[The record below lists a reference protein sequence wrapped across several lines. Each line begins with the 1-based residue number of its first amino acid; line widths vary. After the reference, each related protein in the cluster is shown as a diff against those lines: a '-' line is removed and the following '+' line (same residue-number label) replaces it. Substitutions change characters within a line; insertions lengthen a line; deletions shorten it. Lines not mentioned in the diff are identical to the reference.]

1 MAQNKI
7 DNVRDHLF
15 MQLERLN
22 DDSLTAEQMEI
33 EIEKAKAVSQVAAT
47 LIQTAKVEID
57 FINAMG
63 VAESQSAFFSSII
76 NKQLL

>member
-22 DDSLTAEQMEI
+22 DDSLTDEQMQI
-33 EIEKAKAVSQVAAT
+33 EIEKAKAVSQVASV
-47 LIQTAKVEID
+47 LVQTAKVEID

>member
-22 DDSLTAEQMEI
+22 DDTLTPEQMEI

-63 VAESQSAFFSSII
+63 VAESQSPFFSSII

>member
-22 DDSLTAEQMEI
+22 DDSLTREQMEM

>member
-22 DDSLTAEQMEI
+22 DDSLTPEQMQI

>member
-22 DDSLTAEQMEI
+22 DDSLTPEQMEI

>member
-22 DDSLTAEQMEI
+22 DDSLSDEQMER
-33 EIEKAKAVSQVAAT
+33 EIEKAKAVSQVAGM
-47 LIQTAKVEID
+47 LIQSAKVEIE
-57 FINAMG
+57 FLNVMG
-63 VAESQSAFFSSII
+63 IAESQSAFFNSVT
-76 NKQLL
+76 NKQIT

>member
-22 DDSLTAEQMEI
+22 DDSLTDEQMQI

>member
-22 DDSLTAEQMEI
+22 DDTLTAEQMEM

>member
-22 DDSLTAEQMEI
+22 DDSLTAEQMKI